1 MDIGDLLDESLVIA
15 DLQADEK
22 FKAFDALLELMVNCG
37 KLGQKAQ
44 ALEDC
49 IRREN
54 YLSTGLE
61 NGLAVPHAKTTAV
74 NDLVLAFGF
83 SKNGIEFDS
92 LDGKP
97 AHFIFLLLS
106 PVNTSGPHIKV
117 LSQITRKF
125 RDEDL
130 YNKIFNAEN
139 SQELLDILKSSD

>member
-1 MDIGDLLDESLVIA
+1 MDIGDLLDESLIIA
-15 DLQADEK
+15 GLKADEK
-22 FKAFDALLELMVNCG
+22 FKAIEALLGLMVSCG
-37 KLGQKAQ
+37 KLGQKSQ

-49 IRREN
+49 IRREQ

-74 NDLVLAFGF
+74 NDLVLAFGY

-106 PVNTSGPHIKV
+106 PVNTSGPHIKI
-117 LSQITRKF
+117 LSQITRRF
-125 RDEDL
+125 REEDF
-130 YNKIFNAEN
+130 YNKIFNAETGK
-139 SQELLDILKSSD
+139 EILEILKSSD